1 MYEHPL
7 RREPDQHRHDCRV
20 YRLMPGDFVVRD
32 KGTGFVH
39 CAPAHGKE
47 DFDFARRN
55 GLPLVSSFTS
65 MVTRFLL

>member
-1 MYEHPL
+1 MNHHHAD
-7 RREPDQHRHDCRV
+7 RS
-20 YRLMPGDFVVRD
+20 YRLMPGDFVEQN

-55 GLPLVSSFTS
+55 GLPLVSYLLAIT
-65 MVTRFLL
+65 VQTILKKTFLR